1 MKRVSIKDIASA
13 VGVSAA
19 TVSLVLSNKDKN
31 GRVSREVA
39 ATIRNVAT
47 QMNYQPNLLAK
58 SLQSGS
64 SKTIGLLVADI
75 TNPFFSQLAFY
86 IQKEMQ
92 RHDYAVIIVNTDED
106 SEQMGHMISLL
117 KSRQVDGFIIVPT
130 ESGEVQIDTLHK
142 EQFPLV
148 LVDRYFEN
156 IDTCNV
162 LVDSFS
168 ATYQATSYM
177 INKGCRRIAHIT
189 YSYDLIQIRERERGY
204 TEAMVKAGL
213 FDESYIKRV
222 RYTSLTEDVRNVME
236 GLKQEEEPYDGV
248 MFSTNSISL
257 AGVRELMK
265 DGIEIGMQM
274 EIVCFDKNEGFEFLP
289 IPISYIMQP
298 ITEIG
303 RMAADLLM
311 EQIVNKNTGC
321 NEGTHLIPGVLKHKY
336 IL

>member
-1 MKRVSIKDIASA
+1 MKRVSIKDIASI
-13 VGVSAA
+13 VGVSTA

-39 ATIRNVAT
+39 QTIRDVAS
-47 QMNYQPNLLAK
+47 QMNYQPNFLAK

-75 TNPFFSQLAFY
+75 TNSFFSQLAFHV
-86 IQKEMQ
+86 QKEMQ
-92 RHDYAVIIVNTDED
+92 KHDYAVIIVNTDED
-106 SEQMGHMISLL
+106 SDQMGKMISLL

-130 ESGEVQIDTLHK
+130 ESGDILIDNLYK

-148 LVDRYFEN
+148 LVDRYFAS

-162 LVDSFS
+162 LADNFN

-177 INKGCRRIAHIT
+177 IDKGCRKIAHIT
-189 YSYDLIQIRERERGY
+189 YAYDLIQVKERERGY
-204 TEAMVKAGL
+204 TEAMVKASL

-222 RYTSLTEDVRNVME
+222 RYTSLHEDVKAVMQE
-236 GLKQEEEPYDGV
+236 LKQAQEPYDGV

-257 AGVRELMK
+257 AAVKELMK
-265 DGIEIGMQM
+265 DGGGVGMQM

-289 IPISYIMQP
+289 IPISYIKQP
-298 ITEIG
+298 IAQIG
-303 RMAADLLM
+303 RMAAELLM
-311 EQIVNKNTGC
+311 EQIVNNKTEC
-321 NEGTHLIPGVLKHKY
+321 KAATHLIPCVLEY
-336 IL
+336 